1 MEYKIED
8 VARKTGL
15 TKRALRYYEE
25 LGLITPS
32 TRSEGGYRMYTDA
45 DIDQII
51 HVKNLRDLL
60 GVSLSEIKEHVDLEQ
75 QVSTLRTVYFSAKDQ
90 KKVEESLCLLTQL
103 ETTIHK
109 QQLLLQHKIESMQ
122 QILGT
127 YEEKLTRIH
136 VKKQELEA
144 LTRRE

>member
-32 TRSEGGYRMYTDA
+32 TRSDGGYRMYTDA

-75 QVSTLRTVYFSAKDQ
+75 QVATLRTVYFSAKDQ
-90 KKVEESLCLLTQL
+90 QKVEESLCLLTQL

-109 QQLLLQHKIESMQ
+109 QQILLQHKIESMK
-122 QILGT
+122 QILET